1 MSQPTRHPGSHSP
14 PGRNGRRP
22 IRVLI
27 ADDNP
32 DIRRLL
38 RLILTDAGITVS
50 EAADGQEA
58 LRRISADA
66 PDVVLLDWVMEDGGL
81 ELARELIE
89 AHDMED
95 RVIMLTGLF
104 DPRDR
109 RAALHVGIAHYFVKP
124 PDTDA
129 LIAAIHTAA
138 QGRSRGVNA
147 AAGGAQG
154 DQG

>member
-1 MSQPTRHPGSHSP
+1 MSQPTQHPGSHSP
-14 PGRNGRRP
+14 AGRSGGRR

-38 RLILTDAGITVS
+38 RLTEAGMTVS

-89 AHDMED
+89 VHDMED

-129 LIAAIHTAA
+129 LIAAIHAAA
-138 QGRSRGVNA
+138 QGRSLEVNA
-147 AAGGAQG
+147 GVGRAQ
-154 DQG
+154 DDRD